1 MGGKPDGKT
10 EEYLLNKIK
19 KKEKMIFAV
28 IDPIDYDSPEHAIKT
43 AVASAEG
50 GATAIIV
57 GGSIGVQGE
66 ILEHVVKNIKEKVKS
81 TPVILF
87 PGNIATVSKN
97 ADAIYYMSLLNSR
110 NPYWISQ
117 AQVLAAPVVR
127 RAGIEPLSVA
137 YLVVEPGGTV
147 GWVGDANLIPR
158 DKPKFAVALAMAAEY
173 MGFHFIL
180 MDAGSASE
188 DGPIR
193 PEMIAAVR
201 KSIALPL
208 IVAGGIRSVQE
219 AVACCKAGADIIH
232 VGTILEKSSDPKAT
246 VKEIIIAINKK

>member
-1 MGGKPDGKT
+1 MGGRPDGKT
-10 EEYLLNKIK
+10 EEYLLNKIR
-19 KKEKMIFAV
+19 KKEKMLFAV
-28 IDPIDYDSPEHAIKT
+28 IDPIDYDKPEDAVKT
-43 AVASAEG
+43 AVAAAEG
-50 GATAIIV
+50 GAAAIIV
-57 GGSIGVQGE
+57 GGSIGVQGD
-66 ILEHVVKNIKEKVKS
+66 ILEYVVKSIKDKVKS
-81 TPVILF
+81 TPIILF

-117 AQVLAAPVVR
+117 AQVLAAPVVKR
-127 RAGIEPLSVA
+127 TGIEPLSVA

-180 MDAGSASE
+180 MDAGSASA

-193 PEMIAAVR
+193 PEMIGAVK
-201 KSIALPL
+201 KSVDLPL

-232 VGTILEKSSDPKAT
+232 VGTILEKSGDPKAA
-246 VKEIIIAINKK
+246 VKEIVAAINKK

>member
-19 KKEKMIFAV
+19 KKEKMVFAV

-43 AVASAEG
+43 AIAAAEG
-50 GATAIIV
+50 GAAAVVV

-66 ILEHVVKNIKEKVKS
+66 ILDHVVKSIKEKVKS

-87 PGNIATVSKN
+87 PGNIATLSRH
-97 ADAIYYMSLLNSR
+97 ADAVYYMSLLNSR

-127 RAGIEPLSVA
+127 RTGIEPLSVA

-180 MDAGSASE
+180 MDAGSAS
-188 DGPIR
+188 DKGPIT
-193 PEMIAAVR
+193 PEMIGAVK
-201 KSIALPL
+201 KSISLPL

-219 AVACCKAGADIIH
+219 AVAACRAGADIIH
-232 VGTILEKSSDPKAT
+232 VGTILEKSKDPKTAM
-246 VKEIIIAINKK
+246 KEIVAAINKK